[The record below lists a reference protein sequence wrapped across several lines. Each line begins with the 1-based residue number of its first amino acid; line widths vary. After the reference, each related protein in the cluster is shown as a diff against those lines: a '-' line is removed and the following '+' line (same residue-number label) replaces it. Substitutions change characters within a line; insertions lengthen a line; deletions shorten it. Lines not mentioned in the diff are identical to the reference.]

1 MDLILNYINAN
12 IPRAIFIA
20 FSILL
25 ALYAWRYIYRS
36 NSHIFLKIIGSFMP
50 FIPTLGPL
58 LVLWVFNMPNKQP
71 VDKQA
76 TMNHYGVGGKFI
88 GFGDNKYTF
97 SDVSNNDSKDNDKK
111 L

>member
-1 MDLILNYINAN
+1 MDLILNYITEST
-12 IPRAIFIA
+12 PRAIFIA
-20 FSILL
+20 FSFLF
-25 ALYAWRYIYRS
+25 ALYAWLYIYRS

-50 FIPTLGPL
+50 LVPTLGPL
-58 LVLWVFNMPNKQP
+58 LVLWVFNMPDKQS

-76 TMNHYGVGGKFI
+76 TMNHYGEGGKFI

-97 SDVSNNDSKDNDKK
+97 SDINDNDPKSNDKK